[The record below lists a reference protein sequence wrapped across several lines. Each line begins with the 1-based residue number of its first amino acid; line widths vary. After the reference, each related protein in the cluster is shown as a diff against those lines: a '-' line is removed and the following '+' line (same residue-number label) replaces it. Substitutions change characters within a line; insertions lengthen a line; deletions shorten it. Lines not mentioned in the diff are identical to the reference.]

1 MTGIRKSFGATHALR
16 SVDIEVRAGEVMAL
30 VGENGAGKSTL
41 MKVLSGAHKAD
52 AGGMWLDGEP
62 FVPRDP
68 LDARN
73 QGVAMIY
80 QELSL
85 APHLTVMENILLG
98 IEPTRGPL
106 VRWDAMRRQ
115 AAAALAEV
123 GIPEVSPDTIVR
135 RLSIARQQL
144 VEIARAVALDCRV
157 LVLDEPTSSLTQK
170 DTRCLFDLIRRLRAK
185 GLGIVYIS
193 HFLEEVKEV
202 SDRFTVLRDG
212 QTVGTGSTA
221 ETPVDRIIQLMVG
234 REVADLYP
242 RSPRTPGEV
251 VLDVNDLS
259 GLGKPR
265 GASLQV
271 RRGEVLGIA
280 GLIGAGRTELLRTIF
295 GLDAVRSGRV
305 RVGHY
310 SGLATPG
317 RRWTQGVGLVSEN
330 RKTEGL
336 ALGLSIADN
345 VTLPRLEGLGP
356 WRFVLPSRQNDACRP
371 WVAKIPIK
379 CASPA
384 QSVQALSGG
393 NQQKVAI
400 ARLLHAD
407 VDLLLLDEPTRGID
421 VGSKAAIYRLI
432 DELAVGDPARERM
445 PRAVVMVS
453 SYLPELLGVCDRI
466 AVMCRGRLSEA
477 RPVGQWD
484 EQQVMF
490 VATGQE

>member
-1 MTGIRKSFGATHALR
+1 M
-16 SVDIEVRAGEVMAL
+16 
-30 VGENGAGKSTL
+30 
-41 MKVLSGAHKAD
+41 
-52 AGGMWLDGEP
+52 
-62 FVPRDP
+62 
-68 LDARN
+68 
-73 QGVAMIY
+73 
-80 QELSL
+80 
-85 APHLTVMENILLG
+85 
-98 IEPTRGPL
+98 
-106 VRWDAMRRQ
+106 
-115 AAAALAEV
+115 
-123 GIPEVSPDTIVR
+123 
-135 RLSIARQQL
+135 
-144 VEIARAVALDCRV
+144 
-157 LVLDEPTSSLTQK
+157 
-170 DTRCLFDLIRRLRAK
+170 
-185 GLGIVYIS
+185 
-193 HFLEEVKEV
+193 
-202 SDRFTVLRDG
+202 
-212 QTVGTGSTA
+212 
-221 ETPVDRIIQLMVG
+221 
-234 REVADLYP
+234 
-242 RSPRTPGEV
+242 
-251 VLDVNDLS
+251 
-259 GLGKPR
+259 
-265 GASLQV
+265 

-330 RKTEGL
+330 RKAEGL

-345 VTLPRLEGLGP
+345 ITLPRLEGLGP
-356 WRFVLPSRQNDACRP
+356 WRFVLPSRQKDACRP

-379 CASPA
+379 CTSPA
-384 QSVQALSGG
+384 QPVQALSGG

-432 DELAVGDPARERM
+432 DELAVGDASGARQG
-445 PRAVVMVS
+445 RAVVMVS

-477 RPVGQWD
+477 RPVDQWD